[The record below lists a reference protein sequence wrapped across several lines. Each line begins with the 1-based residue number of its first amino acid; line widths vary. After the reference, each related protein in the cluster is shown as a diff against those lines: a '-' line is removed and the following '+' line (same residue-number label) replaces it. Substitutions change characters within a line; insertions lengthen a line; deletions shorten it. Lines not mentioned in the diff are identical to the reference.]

1 MFEGFARVTSEDCL
15 TPALR
20 HRREDIGAL
29 LLHFLRR
36 ALKTHGLPD
45 RLDAPGGT
53 ADPWLSAPNVAA
65 LAAYAWPGN
74 IRELEN
80 VAGQIVVF
88 SRDRETAALPPSV
101 RALLAAPPPDRSA
114 PSPSPDGSEP

>member
-1 MFEGFARVTSEDCL
+1 MA
-15 TPALR
+15 PALR

-29 LLHFLRR
+29 LLHSLRR
-36 ALKTHGLPD
+36 AFETHGLPD

-88 SRDRETAALPPSV
+88 SSDRETAAAAAIGPRAACGPPV
-101 RALLAAPPPDRSA
+101 RQVRQPQAPPPSPDRS
-114 PSPSPDGSEP
+114 EP